1 MSFGLYLN
9 MAVCSKR
16 FFVSVRD
23 MLEDDISP
31 VTVCFRG
38 SDGRIL
44 CASQRTL
51 NSLKSHPM
59 APATVEE
66 YAEILFKPR
75 PGSFLGAEAPS
86 IAQSF
91 VNGTQ
96 DPRRICSPMDFDE
109 CVALGNSFYY
119 LTPIPA
125 GDYLRG
131 LYHRLKNSGLK
142 IDDSYDDLVQRGHN
156 GLMSCSCSGYLH
168 RAWCIHAC
176 VCAFKRNIII
186 GYPKYKDPTP
196 RDTSLRGRP
205 SVNRPRKQRKIAH
218 TSWEHDYESADLLD
232 DSIPFSDGSLS

>member
-1 MSFGLYLN
+1 MPKVPGGMPKDTNSGEATHKVHKQYDRHCRFDGEAYVAKLAEWINRKSANDMSFGLYLN

-66 YAEILFKPR
+66 YAEILFKPQ

-109 CVALGNSFYY
+109 WCCLGKFI
-119 LTPIPA
+119 L
-125 GDYLRG
+125 L
-131 LYHRLKNSGLK
+131 L
-142 IDDSYDDLVQRGHN
+142 DSY
-156 GLMSCSCSGYLH
+156 
-168 RAWCIHAC
+168 
-176 VCAFKRNIII
+176 
-186 GYPKYKDPTP
+186 P
-196 RDTSLRGRP
+196 R
-205 SVNRPRKQRKIAH
+205 
-218 TSWEHDYESADLLD
+218 W
-232 DSIPFSDGSLS
+232 